1 VPGRRR
7 RALVTAPARTVTS
20 TPAAPRQRTPPTTDG
35 KPGKF
40 SRRYR
45 VTWATDDSYAGSNPP
60 SSDDVSGRPRTIL
73 PAAPIPRGQF
83 PDHAART

>member
-1 VPGRRR
+1 MPGRRQ

-35 KPGKF
+35 EPGKF

-45 VTWATDDSYAGSNPP
+45 VTWATDDSYAG
-60 SSDDVSGRPRTIL
+60 GMGC
-73 PAAPIPRGQF
+73 AATRVYLVCE
-83 PDHAART
+83 